1 VDTSTIVIVAVVII
15 ILAIC
20 LIVALRKKRN
30 NSNVYATDSEESA
43 LVRAESLSLDSN
55 KLSELLKP
63 IEWLSTTETI
73 EEKSLFKITDNTVIA
88 RISETIP
95 GALDLV
101 AKTASSKAL
110 KGVELYKAV
119 IPSGATLAASRQV
132 EGAYRGIYRGA
143 KGIQGHAN
151 LVKVD
156 PTKITKASSIAS
168 GAANVMNVASLIVG
182 QYYMSVID
190 SKLED
195 LSKSVSQISDF
206 QKREFKSRI
215 LALIA
220 QTGKISTFST
230 EILENDDLRRQ
241 KTHSLDNLEMEGTK
255 LLQQVNL
262 SIDEI
267 VNSNQKPDYDEY
279 QEMVDELGVL
289 VEHQHILLSLLEE
302 ISKLTYLLGKGEASG
317 AMCFSIY
324 NTYSEQSDQIRGA
337 LVGWHNKQVELL
349 HIDIEKDRMSRT
361 GIGGVVSTLPGL
373 IDEKWKYKRLKSDL
387 GRKIDAQK
395 NQGQLLLDSPQE
407 IYEKDVQIIIKDG
420 NYYYLHEIG

>member
-1 VDTSTIVIVAVVII
+1 MDTSTIVIVAVVII